1 MWCRLCMLFY
11 PPHPNSS
18 NSEAL
23 WDPNADTWRYRC
35 PFNSLLNSGKL
46 FPGFVLVL
54 NMRGTKIY
62 FSCFNL
68 FNLSFFDF
76 CWTQGI
82 KSFNP
87 GHILA
92 FKLSSY
98 RHTQDES
105 LHFPLQPL
113 ASVHQPVTFTF
124 SHQTGWH
131 SPPALTANLCWW
143 DLLGW
148 LHGKNDSMYIKQS
161 LSREKTRGAECLD
174 VNLT

>member
-35 PFNSLLNSGKL
+35 PFNLLLNSGKL

-68 FNLSFFDF
+68 FNLSFLISAELRVLKAL
-76 CWTQGI
+76 TQVTTWPL
-82 KSFNP
+82 NWARTTT
-87 GHILA
+87 H
-92 FKLSSY
+92 
-98 RHTQDES
+98 RTS

-131 SPPALTANLCWW
+131 SPPGLTANLCWW